1 MQKNLNHK
9 KTLNFRRD
17 DLAKPRKSDDL

>member
-17 DLAKPRKSDDL
+17 DLAKPRKNDDL